1 MPTWLLAVILKPFIL
16 LIVFVGIVWPIKM
29 LFWKFLPDGPMKKLL
44 FTRISNGDGNGS
56 GK

>member
-16 LIVFVGIVWPIKM
+16 LIVFVGIMWPIKM